1 LGLFLAYQ
9 APFNVIIQLVRQFQ
23 KTSYICA
30 HLSRDGKIINNQG
43 REP

>member
-1 LGLFLAYQ
+1 M
-9 APFNVIIQLVRQFQ
+9 QLVRQFQ